1 MNKMNILSKVNGSIN
16 RIGFKAKKH
25 SPEILVVAGI
35 AGIITSTVMACRATT
50 KIEKILDTTKEK
62 VDMIH
67 DAVEKQVVNGE
78 EYTKKDAGKDLAK
91 VYVKTGVEF
100 VKVYGPSI
108 TLGTLSVLSILK
120 GHGILRKRYMSVAAA
135 YTAVDK
141 SFKEYRN
148 RVVER
153 FGEGLDRELRYNIKA
168 ETVEE
173 TVVDEE
179 TGKKKKVKNTVE
191 YVDGNLSDYSPY
203 ARFFDETSEEYEED
217 DPEYNLMF
225 LLKIQKWANDL
236 LRSKKIVFLNEV
248 YRMLGLPETKA
259 GQIVGWRWDPD
270 KTDIDNYIDFGIFKT
285 YRPNRR
291 FVNGLESVLLMDFNV
306 DGNVWETM

>member
-1 MNKMNILSKVNGSIN
+1 MKMKVLSKVSNSIN
-16 RIGFKAKKH
+16 KIGFKAQKH

-35 AGIITSTVMACRATT
+35 VGVVTSTVMACRATT

-62 VDMIH
+62 VDTIH
-67 DAVEKQVVNGE
+67 DAAEKQVVNGE

-91 VYVKTGVEF
+91 VYLQTGVGF
-100 VKVYGPSI
+100 IKVYGPSI
-108 TLGTLSVLSILK
+108 ALGTLSVLSILK
-120 GHGILRKRYMSVAAA
+120 SHDILRKRNVALAAA

-148 RVVER
+148 RVIER

-179 TGKKKKVKNTVE
+179 TGKKKKVKKTVE
-191 YVDGNLSDYSPY
+191 YVDGELSDYSPY
-203 ARFFDETSEEYEED
+203 AKFFDELSDEWTD

-225 LLKIQKWANDL
+225 LVQRQKYANDL
-236 LRSKKIVFLNEV
+236 LRAKGRVFLNDV
-248 YRMLGLPETKA
+248 YKMIGLPETKA
-259 GQIVGWRWDPD
+259 GQVVGWVWDPNN
-270 KTDIDNYIDFGIFKT
+270 KDIDSKIDFGIFVT
-285 YRPNRR
+285 RRPNQR
-291 FVNGLESVLLMDFNV
+291 FVNGYESVILLDFNV

>member
-1 MNKMNILSKVNGSIN
+1 MNKMNVLSKVNGSIK
-16 RIGFKAKKH
+16 RIGFKAQKH

-35 AGIITSTVMACRATT
+35 VGVVTSTVMACRATT

-67 DAVEKQVVNGE
+67 DAAEKQVVNGE

-91 VYVKTGVEF
+91 VYLQTGVGF

-108 TLGTLSVLSILK
+108 ALGTLSILSILK
-120 GHGILRKRYMSVAAA
+120 SHDILRKRNVALAAA

-148 RVVER
+148 RVIER

-179 TGKKKKVKNTVE
+179 TGKKKKVKKTVE
-191 YVDGNLSDYSPY
+191 YVDGNLSDRSPY
-203 ARFFDETSEEYEED
+203 AKFFDELSEEWTD

-225 LLKIQKWANDL
+225 LVKQQRYANDL
-236 LRSKKIVFLNEV
+236 LRAKGRVFLNDV
-248 YRMLGLPETKA
+248 YKMLGLPETKA
-259 GQIVGWRWDPD
+259 GQVMGWVWDPKNED
-270 KTDIDNYIDFGIFKT
+270 MDSYIDFGIFET
-285 YRPNRR
+285 RRPNQR
-291 FVNGLESVLLMDFNV
+291 FVNGFEPIILLDFNV
-306 DGNVWETM
+306 DCNVWETM

>member
-1 MNKMNILSKVNGSIN
+1 MNKKNVLSKVSNSIN
-16 RIGFKAKKH
+16 RISFKTKKH

-35 AGIITSTVMACRATT
+35 VGVVTSTVMACRATT

-62 VDMIH
+62 VDIIH
-67 DAVEKQVVNGE
+67 HAAEKQVVNGE

-91 VYVKTGVEF
+91 VYLQTGVGFVKT
-100 VKVYGPSI
+100 YGPSI
-108 TLGTLSVLSILK
+108 ALGTLSILSILK
-120 GHGILRKRYMSVAAA
+120 SHDILRKRNMALAAA

-148 RVVER
+148 RVIER
-153 FGEGLDRELRYNIKA
+153 FGDGLDRELRYNIKA

-203 ARFFDETSEEYEED
+203 ARFFDETSEEYTD
-217 DPEYNLMF
+217 DPEYNMLF
-225 LLKIQKWANDL
+225 LLKTQKWANDL
-236 LRSKKIVFLNEV
+236 LRAKKIVFLNEV
-248 YRMLGLPETKA
+248 YKMLGLPETKA
-259 GQIVGWRWDPD
+259 GQVVGWRWDPD
-270 KTDIDNYIDFGIFKT
+270 NEDIDSKIDFGIFKT
-285 YRPNRR
+285 HRPNRR
-291 FVNGLESVLLMDFNV
+291 FVNGLEPVLLMDFNV